1 MKLPICGCQIL
12 SLTNIFETRRKNY
25 AAKCPHCGD
34 PHHDTELKFPA
45 VNDRGTWVIKC
56 NTCGQ
61 PFAIDLRNPIESP
74 TGNCRVLE
82 RYDDEENRYAGSV
95 EYATDKCVYELAI
108 NDEGPIFDYSGH
120 PIYCCPDTGKG
131 LEQTALTEL
140 TAAMNDIRRQ
150 WGIILNNYLARRMPA
165 VDQLV
170 VSIEVPCS
178 CTRKHMA
185 TFYRPF
191 QVDLNASVEV
201 VDLLLA
207 DISETDLDDVLS
219 GIHTKSYLMDALD
232 KLIVRWRLYKDQIL
246 IAAPFVGHQWKSKSE
261 KLEIWERL
269 LKQLDAKRTVFL
281 TRSATWSGYKSAL
294 QETGLDHDVLASY
307 GLENRIV
314 ATGNKKQDFHA
325 KVYIGIGAQSEVF
338 SGSANLVDGPSME
351 NSSFAVLSYTKV
363 VKKYVDPLKLSLPEA
378 PGRADHYVMI
388 SQTEDGWTATIE
400 GGPAPELP

>member
-1 MKLPICGCQIL
+1 MSLP
-12 SLTNIFETRRKNY
+12 NVFETRRKNY

-34 PHHDTELKFPA
+34 PHHYTELKFPA

-56 NTCGQ
+56 NACGQ

-82 RYDDEENRYAGSV
+82 RYDDEENPYAGSV
-95 EYATDKCVYELAI
+95 EYATDKAVYKLAI
-108 NDEGPIFDYSGH
+108 NDEDPIFDYSGH

-131 LEQTALTEL
+131 LEQPALAEL
-140 TAAMNDIRRQ
+140 TAVMSNIRRQ
-150 WGIILNNYLARRMPA
+150 WGIILNNYLARRMPE
-165 VDQLV
+165 VDHLV
-170 VSIEVPCS
+170 VPIKVPCS
-178 CTRKHMA
+178 CPRKHTA
-185 TFYRPF
+185 TFYRTF
-191 QVDLNASVEV
+191 QVDPNASVEV
-201 VDLLLA
+201 EDFLLA
-207 DISETDLDDVLS
+207 NISGTDLDDVLS

-246 IAAPFVGHQWKSKSE
+246 IAAPFVGHQWKSQSE

-281 TRSATWSGYKSAL
+281 TRSATWSGYRSAL

-307 GLENRIV
+307 GLENQIV

-325 KVYIGIGAQSEVF
+325 KVYIGIGGQSEVF

-351 NSSFAVLSYTKV
+351 NSSFAVSSYTKV
-363 VKKYVDPLKLSLPEA
+363 IEKYVDPLKLSLPEA
-378 PGRADHYVMI
+378 PGRADHHLMI
-388 SQTEDGWTATIE
+388 SPTEDGWETTV
-400 GGPAPELP
+400 GVGPAPELS